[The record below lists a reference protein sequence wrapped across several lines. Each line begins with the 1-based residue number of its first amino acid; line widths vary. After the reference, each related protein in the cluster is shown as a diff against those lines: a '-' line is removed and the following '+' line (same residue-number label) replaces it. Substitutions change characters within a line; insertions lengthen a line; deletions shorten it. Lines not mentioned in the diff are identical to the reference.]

1 MRSVPDLLN
10 SAAELYR
17 ERNKMYGDNYKRF
30 GKIMHLLFPSGLT
43 LLSAEDHNR
52 FGIFVQVTS
61 KLTRYAE
68 LFSKIGQSE
77 KIDKT
82 LADCLDDTSVYSM
95 MLRELDNESKQMEM
109 DLNFAVDVDP
119 VAEVERMRGTR

>member
-30 GKIMHLLFPSGLT
+30 GEIMHLLFPNGLT
-43 LLSAEDHNR
+43 LSSSEAQNR

-68 LFSKIGQSE
+68 LFAKAGQSE

-109 DLNFAVDVDP
+109 DLSAGVDP